1 MVCALRLE
9 MAGLLQKL
17 LCRVAGNLYAR
28 VSPKALPLV
37 PEDLWA
43 MRVSF
48 SQFGEDLVVAE
59 HLLGLRRGTKG
70 IYVDAGCFD
79 PFRYS
84 NTRLL
89 YLLGWRGIN
98 IDASPD
104 SIRRFA
110 EHRPGDDNVC
120 AALAWDE
127 QENEFLHTSSG
138 AGSRLAV
145 GANPLPATLP
155 VSARVSVRTRSLSSV
170 LSASPLG
177 KEAVDFLDIDCE
189 GADLAVLRGFPL
201 AEKRP
206 VIICIES
213 HLPDEAAEVSKYL
226 GCRNYAEIA
235 RRGPSLVFRDRRTI

>member
-1 MVCALRLE
+1 MARFIARFFCRA
-9 MAGLLQKL
+9 AGLL
-17 LCRVAGNLYAR
+17 YSR
-28 VSPKALPLV
+28 VSGKALPLK
-37 PEDLWA
+37 PEDLQV

-48 SQFGEDLVVAE
+48 SQFGEDLVIAE
-59 HLLGLRRGTKG
+59 HLLGLRRARKG

-98 IDASPD
+98 IDASPE

-110 EHRPGDDNVC
+110 QHRPGDDNVC
-120 AALAWDE
+120 AALARDE

-145 GANPLPATLP
+145 GANPLPATLS
-155 VSARVSVRTRSLSSV
+155 VSARVSVKTCSLSSV

-189 GADLAVLRGFPL
+189 GADLAVLQGFPL

-213 HLPDEAAEVSKYL
+213 HLPDEAAEVAEYL
-226 GCRNYAEIA
+226 ACRNYAEIA
-235 RRGPSLVFRDRRTI
+235 RRGPSLVFRDRQTI